1 MYFYAVKPPMNM
13 IRFLTCCLLTLSVYC
28 PLFAQQ
34 AYEIEAG
41 KPAQLNGIDYGF
53 EINNERRIEISGE
66 PFMRY
71 EVTIYVTNKSNCTK
85 IFFPRQTVFGQENL
99 NELATFDCLNA
110 NGKRLTAKSGKIMAR
125 PFTVPYQQKVKNSEG
140 KEVTTTTNIQAGHMI
155 RNGETVNNTFVAIVP
170 NGERPHMKVR
180 IREIP
185 DL

>member
-1 MYFYAVKPPMNM
+1 M
-13 IRFLTCCLLTLSVYC
+13 IRFLSCCLFFAAVYC

-34 AYEIEAG
+34 SYDIEAG

-66 PFMRY
+66 SFMRY

-85 IFFPRQTVFGQENL
+85 LFFPRQTVFGQENL
-99 NELATFDCLNA
+99 NELASFDCLNA
-110 NGKRLTAKSGKIMAR
+110 NGKRLTSKGGKIMAR
-125 PFTVPYQQKVKNSEG
+125 PFTVPYQQKIKNAEG

-155 RNGETVNNTFVAIVP
+155 RNGETVNNTFIAIVP
-170 NGERPHMKVR
+170 NGERPQMKVR